1 MEGLGAWARER
12 GVDTIVMTQKD
23 AVKIPEDWLDGKGGL
38 RWFYLGTRQS
48 ISSGGESLVELLDK
62 LAPRTS

>member
-1 MEGLGAWARER
+1 
-12 GVDTIVMTQKD
+12 MTQKD
-23 AVKIPEDWLDGKGGL
+23 AVKIPEDWLDVEGGL

-48 ISSGGESLVELLDK
+48 ISSGGKSLVELLDK